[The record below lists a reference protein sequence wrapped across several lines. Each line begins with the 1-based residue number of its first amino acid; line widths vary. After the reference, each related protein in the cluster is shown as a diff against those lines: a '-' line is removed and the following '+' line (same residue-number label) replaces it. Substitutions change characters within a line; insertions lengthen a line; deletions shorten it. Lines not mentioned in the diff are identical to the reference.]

1 MGLRATS
8 QVAFLYA
15 VSRTSEPCQDGRS
28 RCRAVRRL
36 ITATAAAAL
45 LAGCSAPVL
54 KASDVKGWPLKSTTA
69 EITCEG
75 GQPIKAKLDNGVTYA
90 LNGTTATREGIKPL
104 NHDSGQF
111 LPHPDAELRSFM
123 KFALLDTFNTA
134 ADKVCS
140 Q

>member
-1 MGLRATS
+1 M
-8 QVAFLYA
+8 
-15 VSRTSEPCQDGRS
+15 
-28 RCRAVRRL
+28 RRL
-36 ITATAAAAL
+36 LVAAAAAAL

-54 KASDVKGWPLKSTTA
+54 KASDVKGWPLKSATA

-90 LNGTTATREGIKPL
+90 LNGTTEARTGLKPL

-111 LPHPDAELRSFM
+111 LPHPDVELRSLGM
-123 KFALLDTFNTA
+123 FAFLDTFNTA